1 MQNES
6 SNLEVFPCCSGQV
19 SSCRDSL
26 TLKKSTEEDCV
37 QTSEQNCGQLPPVSP
52 ASNWF
57 IHPLLLPLLPSRFA
71 FKNPSWPPTPKK
83 KRNLVNGC
91 SAPPPSL
98 GVRGSSSGSSKLAS
112 RPDYRTEWVSQVN
125 AETEKCPEA
134 PAKSP
139 DSNAVN
145 VSHHFSTS
153 SKSRKRRKV
162 VNTPKKAVSNGA
174 AAQADLSVPVN
185 AAAAASGDFPSIEN
199 GVPGEEKTATSSESA
214 ICRPTRASQLST
226 HASSPSNRCQNDSP
240 RLMNRVLTCGNA
252 SVADGVKTELECGQ
266 TDTVAD
272 SSDSSV
278 FGGNALDEVTR
289 AERGSALC
297 RNHGNQTPAPSSD
310 GLPRD
315 LLDTTEKE
323 RFSPTQRGSVDDGEG
338 ATERPQQAS
347 SVRSSLTETQSD
359 FKSEKTGCSP
369 SFGFLRTSPT
379 AGEISELVLS
389 DVYTG
394 VQTPSKAVKVR
405 ASVLSEKKGNAGVD
419 AVEKKCGADATS
431 ASPLTT
437 RQGPGKLVAI
447 RWGEAPYPV
456 SRETTPSRRASESQ
470 SRVQSSQSSRNP
482 SKGPF
487 LPSIGCGLVVSASSL
502 GRGSGLGVYATR
514 AYSARSR
521 IGEYAGLCVD
531 RKVAMMLRGMGTST
545 HVMRVGM
552 QYQYLVGYRLPFV
565 FGGAGAFVND
575 GRWFAD
581 GRKGPGVTARFHVAY
596 DKKRAKDR
604 VYVVATR
611 DIAEGEE
618 VFTSYDNQYWAL
630 LH

>member
-6 SNLEVFPCCSGQV
+6 SNLAVFPCCSGQV

-26 TLKKSTEEDCV
+26 TLNKSTEEDCP
-37 QTSEQNCGQLPPVSP
+37 QTSDQNCGQLQPVSP
-52 ASNWF
+52 ASSWF

-112 RPDYRTEWVSQVN
+112 RPDYRTEWVSQGN
-125 AETEKCPEA
+125 AETEKCSDARAKNPE
-134 PAKSP
+134 P
-139 DSNAVN
+139 NAVN
-145 VSHHFSTS
+145 VSHHFSAS

-162 VNTPKKAVSNGA
+162 VHTPKKAVSNGA
-174 AAQADLSVPVN
+174 PAQADLTVPVN
-185 AAAAASGDFPSIEN
+185 AAEAASGDFPGIEN
-199 GVPGEEKTATSSESA
+199 GVSREEKMATSSESA

-226 HASSPSNRCQNDSP
+226 QAPSPSNRCQNDSS
-240 RLMNRVLTCGNA
+240 RLVNRIVTGGNA
-252 SVADGVKTELECGQ
+252 SGADGVKDLECE
-266 TDTVAD
+266 DMDAAAD
-272 SSDSSV
+272 SSVSSV
-278 FGGNALDEVTR
+278 FGGNTLDEVTR
-289 AERGSALC
+289 AERGSVLC

-310 GLPRD
+310 SLRRD

-323 RFSPTQRGSVDDGEG
+323 SFSPTQRGSVDAKG
-338 ATERPQQAS
+338 ATERSQRAS
-347 SVRSSLTETQSD
+347 SVRSTPTETQSD
-359 FKSEKTGCSP
+359 FKSEKTDCSA

-379 AGEISELVLS
+379 AGEVSELVLS
-389 DVYTG
+389 DVDTG
-394 VQTPSKAVKVR
+394 VQTPSKTVEVR
-405 ASVLSEKKGNAGVD
+405 ASVRSEKKGNAGVD
-419 AVEKKCGADATS
+419 AVELKCGADTTS

-437 RQGPGKLVAI
+437 RQGPGKLVAH
-447 RWGEAPYPV
+447 RWGEAPDPV

-470 SRVQSSQSSRNP
+470 SRVPSSQSSRNP

-514 AYSARSR
+514 GYSARSR
-521 IGEYAGLCVD
+521 MGEYAGLCVD

-618 VFTSYDNQYWAL
+618 IFTSYDNQYWAL